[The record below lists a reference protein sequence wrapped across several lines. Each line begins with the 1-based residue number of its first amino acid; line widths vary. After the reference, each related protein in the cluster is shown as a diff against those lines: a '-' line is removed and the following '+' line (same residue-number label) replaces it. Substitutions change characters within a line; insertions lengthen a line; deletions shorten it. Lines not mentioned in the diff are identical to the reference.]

1 MGVAPF
7 LPLGT
12 ARALHSQPSA
22 PAGQAQLCTLRP
34 QHLTQQHLLKGPR
47 WGAQPPVHTGH
58 WLYWV
63 ALPRPHPPTGLLRDR
78 SSPRAT
84 PPRPRWALAWT
95 PAGSTATQSR
105 EQRSIGLAGGMRELG
120 VSVRQ
125 AGRLPPP
132 AAPSGRRGFPTK
144 PEGSVFCVGKI
155 NGMMQTAVFMYKQ
168 MCVHQKAGASG
179 KVPRPPTTT
188 GTEAEVLD
196 PPGPAT
202 QVCATWSTSAV
213 PGLRVLRTLRA
224 LGVTSRPL
232 RLHSAARRKRESV
245 IPGGDATP

>member
-1 MGVAPF
+1 MHAAPPTPHSATPAEGATVGATAPGAHR
-7 LPLGT
+7 PLAVLGG
-12 ARALHSQPSA
+12 APEAPPANRAPQGPLFPAGHSA
-22 PAGQAQLCTLRP
+22 PSQVGPGVDASREHRDAEQRAAQHRAGR
-34 QHLTQQHLLKGPR
+34 
-47 WGAQPPVHTGH
+47 
-58 WLYWV
+58 
-63 ALPRPHPPTGLLRDR
+63 RD
-78 SSPRAT
+78 AG
-84 PPRPRWALAWT
+84 
-95 PAGSTATQSR
+95 AGSLSET
-105 EQRSIGLAGGMRELG
+105 
-120 VSVRQ
+120 